1 MKYKTPSC
9 CRSSF
14 GFHFCDSDFRSCILF
29 SVLRQGCLMR
39 IYARNIEVF
48 VSKYKM
54 ALLLVWRIC
63 TLCAQNNK
71 RANLFLCPLIQRV
84 FLCKFLHCFYCMQE
98 LIIFEPAFNC
108 RCDVAGDNGNAL
120 WASSIAVRRL
130 ASAFSLSFPWSFGL
144 SSSKGILSHLERN
157 LQQK

>member
-29 SVLRQGCLMR
+29 GVLRQGCLMR

-71 RANLFLCPLIQRV
+71 RENVFCALWSREFFSANSSTASIACKNSSSSSLPLI
-84 FLCKFLHCFYCMQE
+84 
-98 LIIFEPAFNC
+98 
-108 RCDVAGDNGNAL
+108 AGAMWQVTMGMLYEHPPLLSEDWLLLSVCHFPGASG
-120 WASSIAVRRL
+120 WAPRKGF
-130 ASAFSLSFPWSFGL
+130 SAT
-144 SSSKGILSHLERN
+144 
-157 LQQK
+157 